1 MNYVSRSQEREAE
14 NIKKVATDAV
24 TVSAEAFNT
33 AKNAINEQK
42 TTKDELGRLRQELE
56 AAAER
61 LDKTKQ
67 LALDAKEQAARMLN
81 ESLAIYAVVYG
92 LKLPEPDV
100 QTLRD
105 QVAQATKEAA
115 RIRTEAGALLGDHND
130 LLEELAE
137 QSVRLRDLLKLGE
150 EQQQRADELLVD
162 ADGADSDAQEAV
174 RLGDKTL
181 AEAQETLRTLQG
193 W

>member
-1 MNYVSRSQEREAE
+1 
-14 NIKKVATDAV
+14 
-24 TVSAEAFNT
+24 
-33 AKNAINEQK
+33 
-42 TTKDELGRLRQELE
+42 
-56 AAAER
+56 
-61 LDKTKQ
+61 
-67 LALDAKEQAARMLN
+67 MLN

-92 LKLPEPDV
+92 LNLPEPDV

-181 AEAQETLRTLQG
+181 AEAQETLGTLQG
-193 W
+193 Q

>member
-1 MNYVSRSQEREAE
+1 MAN
-14 NIKKVATDAV
+14 DAV
-24 TVSAEAFNT
+24 SVSAEAFNT

-42 TTKDELGRLRQELE
+42 STKDELGRLRQELE
-56 AAAER
+56 AASER
-61 LDKTKQ
+61 LDKTKMMA
-67 LALDAKEQAARMLN
+67 LAAKERAAQMLN

-105 QVAQATKEAA
+105 QVEQAAKEAG

-130 LLEELAE
+130 LLEDLAE
-137 QSVRLRDLLKLGE
+137 QSVRLRDLLRLGE
-150 EQQQRADELLVD
+150 EQQQRADELLAD

-193 W
+193 QRNSNENSLEFKIN